1 MACVH
6 AIDRFVTLNS
16 LPVNV
21 VINMLLILICFASYV
36 ALFAFYFIQGMNIN
50 PFIFIHARPYTL
62 PPTAVIPL
70 IGVTL
75 TSAPSALLR
84 RADEVLAFSN
94 TVGGRCGEGLSGES
108 LGLGKV
114 GRERYAVWLD
124 ESG

>member
-1 MACVH
+1 M
-6 AIDRFVTLNS
+6 DRLAKRNS
-16 LPVNV
+16 LAVNV
-21 VINMLLILICFASYV
+21 AINMLLILICFASYV

-50 PFIFIHARPYTL
+50 PFVFIHARPYTL

-70 IGVTL
+70 VEFTL
-75 TSAPSALLR
+75 TSAISALLR